1 MVCHSYLRFG
11 LSDIDCVIVRMST
24 PLPFLGSTSDIS
36 LPGTGT
42 ALGKGLERVR
52 FGWASGTYCNLSA
65 VLYSPLT
72 AERSLS
78 HGHSL
83 GAVGL
88 KFFALCN
95 QVFIGSFSL
104 GMGGI
109 PWVIMSEV
117 HYLL

>member
-1 MVCHSYLRFG
+1 M
-11 LSDIDCVIVRMST
+11 
-24 PLPFLGSTSDIS
+24 PFLGSTSDIS

-88 KFFALCN
+88 
-95 QVFIGSFSL
+95 
-104 GMGGI
+104 
-109 PWVIMSEV
+109 
-117 HYLL
+117 